1 MKFFYD
7 SLFLKRGAS
16 SRRSSSLYC
25 LMRNSDEMT
34 IGKTHPT
41 LLAQF
46 QPGKS
51 LNYGETLL
59 VRNLENDFENV
70 ENWLAIAMDKGTV
83 EIPDWR
89 SQLDSGQFKIIIT

>member
-1 MKFFYD
+1 
-7 SLFLKRGAS
+7 
-16 SRRSSSLYC
+16 
-25 LMRNSDEMT
+25 MRNSDEMT

>member
-1 MKFFYD
+1 MKAFQNSQKTKKLKIVEVVTLLGLVSSVVYD
-7 SLFLKRGAS
+7 F
-16 SRRSSSLYC
+16 
-25 LMRNSDEMT
+25 
-34 IGKTHPT
+34 

-59 VRNLENDFENV
+59 VRNLDNDFENI

-89 SQLDSGQFKIIIT
+89 SQLDSGQFTIIIT